1 LNFHLSIQVYSVLF
15 FLIWSSFFFILLH
28 LFFFQFNHK
37 NKKKYYYPII
47 FLISISILI
56 VLIFFIILCNL
67 FIYFNFIIRHL
78 ICDLSMYDKKLALL
92 FCNFFSIRLST
103 SHNVGYKFYGFT
115 MLARPLLPKL
125 HFYQTILG
133 WLKMV
138 CFVSI
143 FLSRSILPKV
153 NFYPS
158 YGVLFFFK
166 KKSHCQ
172 KNLTRVV
179 CFSYF
184 FEMHL
189 QRSTSQI
196 TSCFYLIL

>member
-1 LNFHLSIQVYSVLF
+1 L
-15 FLIWSSFFFILLH
+15 
-28 LFFFQFNHK
+28 
-37 NKKKYYYPII
+37 
-47 FLISISILI
+47 
-56 VLIFFIILCNL
+56 IILCNL
-67 FIYFNFIIRHL
+67 FIYFNFIIQYL
-78 ICDLSMYDKKLALL
+78 ICDLSMYDKKLASL

-103 SHNVGYKFYGFT
+103 SHNVGHKFCGFT
-115 MLARPLLPKL
+115 LLARPLLPKL
-125 HFYQTILG
+125 DFYQAILG

-158 YGVLFFFK
+158 YGVFFFK
-166 KKSHCQ
+166 KKKSFVYYHCQ

-196 TSCFYLIL
+196 ASCFYLIL